1 MELYP
6 IASKPGRRN
15 QTKECGVPVKK
26 RICALLATAVLLSSC
41 GAAQN
46 GQATEGAELVFPQ
59 TRWDM
64 NREQVMEACG
74 VTEGETLTYSG
85 EGRGTYFSLG
95 DYEIFGTRAEMV
107 SFSFINLKLGESGDL
122 QTFDEESLD
131 GQEVLAAVYVQYP
144 AGTDMTQVQAEMDKP
159 YGDYS
164 LPEVTQFPLYSALDT
179 GTLNA
184 QTLTESDT
192 QKVWGSDTVAA
203 RLGEEDASFFRE
215 NWPTYQPDMTV
226 DDWEM
231 FSGQARL
238 VTVVGDFGAE
248 NPSVRFDAYP
258 MAVYQELASRQ
269 QAG

>member
-1 MELYP
+1 M
-6 IASKPGRRN
+6 
-15 QTKECGVPVKK
+15 KK

-74 VTEGETLTYSG
+74 VTEGDTLTYSG

-95 DYEIFGTRAEMV
+95 DYEIFGAQAEMV

-144 AGTDMTQVQAEMDKP
+144 AGTDMTQVQAEMDKL

-203 RLGEEDASFFRE
+203 RLGEQDASFFRE

-258 MAVYQELASRQ
+258 MAVYLELASRQ